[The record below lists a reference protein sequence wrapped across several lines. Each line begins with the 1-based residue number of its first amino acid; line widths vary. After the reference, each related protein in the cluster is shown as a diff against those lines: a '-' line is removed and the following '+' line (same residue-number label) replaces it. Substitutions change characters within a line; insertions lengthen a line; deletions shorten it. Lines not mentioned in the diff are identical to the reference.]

1 MENYKD
7 EFANKVAIVTGAGQG
22 MGKAVAE
29 RLAQGGSKIVVFD
42 INSDQAEAAISSL
55 NEYSSESMVVTG
67 DVTKKDDVEK
77 AVKDTVDRFGQVDIL
92 INNAGVLRPTAVF
105 DIDEKEW
112 DWVVAVNLKG
122 TFLFS
127 QAVLKIMRKNNWG
140 RIVNFSSTAGKNIS
154 TVGGA
159 HYTSAKAAILGFTRH
174 LAKEEAGHGITVN
187 SVCPG
192 LIDTEMVRNT
202 IDPVKTQKY
211 ADSFPISRLGEPE
224 EVAELVAFLCSN
236 RAAYITGASLDI
248 NGGDLMI

>member
-42 INSDQAEAAISSL
+42 INPDQAEAAISSL

-92 INNAGVLRPTAVF
+92 INNAGVLRPTAVI